1 VQICPKCGNAFDGDQ
16 CLECSA
22 RKGEV
27 YKTVVLSLAGVL
39 LGMLLTA
46 LALALYPPLG
56 WDSQVISHSLD
67 FLVLTFLSVMLRDRL
82 GRFGIF
88 VDAIC
93 VLASA
98 AALILPAFFLL
109 NGALDFH
116 PAAQSDALV
125 SAKYVT
131 HGRYAGPVLDLS
143 IAWSQKRTE
152 ETFSVSRR
160 TFSVVE
166 PGDSVRVTV
175 HPGAFSMP
183 WYGRGVILN
192 GTATSDSTP
201 DNR

>member
-1 VQICPKCGNAFDGDQ
+1 MI
-16 CLECSA
+16 
-22 RKGEV
+22 
-27 YKTVVLSLAGVL
+27 LA
-39 LGMLLTA
+39 MTI
-46 LALALYPPLG
+46 YPPLG
-56 WDSQVISHSLD
+56 WDSQVFKHSYD
-67 FLVLTFLSVMLRDRL
+67 VLAFTFLSVMLRDRM
-82 GRFGIF
+82 GRFGTF

-98 AALILPAFFLL
+98 VALIIPAFFLL

-131 HGRYAGPVLDLS
+131 HGRFAAGPALDLS
-143 IAWSQKRTE
+143 IAWNQKRAE
-152 ETFSVSRR
+152 ETFSISRR

-192 GTATSDSTP
+192 GTATSDETP
-201 DNR
+201 DKR